1 MFLRCCFCEIFELMG
16 KFHTTTGG
24 HVVQSTIN
32 RVILILGSYLLHSRT
47 SHTSLMRTEQQQQQQ
62 KKIEQYITI
71 YKSATIE
78 NAEPKEYNINIIN
91 QSNYTKSTKTQRIIP
106 SLQQP
111 SRQRKQSVSE
121 DNWALII
128 DENEQ
133 NVTKGLFSDHSDTC
147 SNDDR
152 HDEQE
157 HKTRKRQ
164 LQQQKK
170 THQYIYHH
178 LQSKVQNQ
186 SNTTTSISINE
197 AKQNRRR
204 PNESPHHRNSH

>member
-1 MFLRCCFCEIFELMG
+1 MWNFWTHGEIPHDYQWSRGWKHYKKSDFVSRELLAPFTDKSYLSNEDG
-16 KFHTTTGG
+16 TTTATEENRTIHHHLQISYNRKCRTTGIQ
-24 HVVQSTIN
+24 HRHHQSIKLHKIN
-32 RVILILGSYLLHSRT
+32 EDPTNH
-47 SHTSLMRTEQQQQQQ
+47 
-62 KKIEQYITI
+62 
-71 YKSATIE
+71 
-78 NAEPKEYNINIIN
+78 PIIAA
-91 QSNYTKSTKTQRIIP
+91 
-106 SLQQP
+106 P

-121 DNWALII
+121 DSWALII

-133 NVTKGLFSDHSDTC
+133 NVTKELFSDHSDTC

-152 HDEQE
+152 HDEHKE
-157 HKTRKRQ
+157 YKTRKRQ

-170 THQYIYHH
+170 IQQYIYHH

-197 AKQNRRR
+197 PKQNRRR

>member
-16 KFHTTTGG
+16 KFHTTTSG
-24 HVVQSTIN
+24 HVVESTIK
-32 RVILILGSYLLHSRT
+32 RVILFLGSYLLHSRT
-47 SHTSLMRTEQQQQQQ
+47 SHTYLMRTEQLQQQ

-78 NAEPKEYNINIIN
+78 NAELKEYNIDIIN
-91 QSNYTKSTKTQRIIP
+91 QSNYTKSTNHPIIAA
-106 SLQQP
+106 P

-121 DNWALII
+121 DSWALIM

-133 NVTKGLFSDHSDTC
+133 NVTKELFSDHSDTC

-152 HDEQE
+152 HDEHKE
-157 HKTRKRQ
+157 YKTRKRQ

-170 THQYIYHH
+170 IQQYIYHH

-197 AKQNRRR
+197 PKQNRRR

>member
-16 KFHTTTGG
+16 KFHTTTRG
-24 HVVQSTIN
+24 HVVQSTIK
-32 RVILILGSYLLHSRT
+32 RVILILGSYLLHSRA
-47 SHTSLMRTEQQQQQQ
+47 SHTFLMRTEQQQQQ
-62 KKIEQYITI
+62 KEIEQYIAI

-78 NAEPKEYNINIIN
+78 NAEPKEYNIDIIN
-91 QSNYTKSTKTQRIIP
+91 QSNYTKSTNHPIIAAA
-106 SLQQP
+106 

-121 DNWALII
+121 DSWALII

-133 NVTKGLFSDHSDTC
+133 NVTKGLFSDHSGTC

-157 HKTRKRQ
+157 HKMRKRQ

-170 THQYIYHH
+170 TQQYIYHH

-197 AKQNRRR
+197 PKQNRRR